1 MAATS
6 RSGKHAMRRDHG
18 FTYLGLLFAVALSAG
33 ALAVAASLWSTEA
46 KRDRETEL
54 LFVGHQMRVAIGD
67 YRDEAPAG
75 QSHVFPRSLDDLV
88 DDKRWP
94 TRRRHLRKVFTDP
107 MTGKAEWG
115 IVQGPGGSVMGV
127 FSQSE
132 AAPLKRGGFAARD
145 SDFADAASY
154 RDWQFVYTPPAAS
167 PGAPPA
173 RKGAGGN

>member
-1 MAATS
+1 
-6 RSGKHAMRRDHG
+6 MRRDHG

-33 ALAVAASLWSTEA
+33 GLAVAASLWSTEA
-46 KRDRETEL
+46 KRDREAEL
-54 LFVGHQMRVAIGD
+54 LFVGQQIRSAIGA

-75 QSHVFPRSLDDLV
+75 QPHVFPRSLDDLV

-94 TRRRHLRKVFTDP
+94 TRRRHLRKVFIDP
-107 MTGKAEWG
+107 MTGSPEWG

-127 FSQSE
+127 FSLSQ

-154 RDWQFVYTPPAAS
+154 RDWQFVYTPPAVL
-167 PGAPPA
+167 PGAPAAA